1 MKKNDPRGWI
11 PQVEHLLVDPGL
23 SVHIAGLSRP
33 LAARTIAQ
41 VLDALRGQLSTPNA
55 PESLDQ
61 REVRRIA
68 LEECRK
74 ALEKKSRRALTKVF
88 NGTGVVLH
96 TNLGR
101 SPIPPA
107 LWEAVR
113 DVNTG
118 YSNLEFD
125 VETGQRGLR
134 GGLAPELLA
143 TLVGAEAGLAVNNN
157 AAAVLLILKAFAK
170 GREVIVSRGEAVQIG
185 GGFRIPDILALSGAV
200 LKEVGTTNITTTQD
214 YLNAISPD
222 TAAILLVHSSNFVL
236 RGFTEKPSLSA
247 LSKALPPTIL
257 RIVDQGSGST
267 TEELESE
274 PSAAGLLRAGADLV
288 CFSGDKLLGGP
299 QAGLIVGRADLI
311 ATLSRHPLMRAF
323 RPGKIILSLLEANLL
338 AKLGGGAPSVPE
350 TSASGIAA
358 LGSAAQK
365 ALALSAEPGLKT
377 LRSLARKITR
387 TLPKDRIALLR
398 SRGALGGGSTPDQTF
413 PSLALGISPL
423 RSAESLSAGLRQAP
437 LPLVARIEN
446 EKIIID
452 LITLAD
458 EDPRQVAD
466 TIAFAL
472 EHELERENE
481 SEGAK
486 TAKHA
491 ERRRSRPGGS
501 S

>member
-118 YSNLEFD
+118 YSISIRCGNRPAGPPRRLGPGASGD
-125 VETGQRGLR
+125 PRRSRGR
-134 GGLAPELLA
+134 
-143 TLVGAEAGLAVNNN
+143 LAVNNN

-222 TAAILLVHSSNFVL
+222 TAAILLVHNSNFAL

-323 RPGKIILSLLEANLL
+323 RPGKIILSLLEATLL

>member
-1 MKKNDPRGWI
+1 
-11 PQVEHLLVDPGL
+11 
-23 SVHIAGLSRP
+23 

-236 RGFTEKPSLSA
+236 RGFTENLPFRPFPKPCLRPYYA
-247 LSKALPPTIL
+247 LSIRDRAVPPKNWSPNHPRPDCCGPAPIWFVFRGTSCL
-257 RIVDQGSGST
+257 
-267 TEELESE
+267 
-274 PSAAGLLRAGADLV
+274 AGR
-288 CFSGDKLLGGP
+288 
-299 QAGLIVGRADLI
+299 
-311 ATLSRHPLMRAF
+311 
-323 RPGKIILSLLEANLL
+323 RPA
-338 AKLGGGAPSVPE
+338 
-350 TSASGIAA
+350 
-358 LGSAAQK
+358 
-365 ALALSAEPGLKT
+365 
-377 LRSLARKITR
+377 
-387 TLPKDRIALLR
+387 
-398 SRGALGGGSTPDQTF
+398 
-413 PSLALGISPL
+413 
-423 RSAESLSAGLRQAP
+423 
-437 LPLVARIEN
+437 
-446 EKIIID
+446 
-452 LITLAD
+452 
-458 EDPRQVAD
+458 
-466 TIAFAL
+466 
-472 EHELERENE
+472 
-481 SEGAK
+481 
-486 TAKHA
+486 
-491 ERRRSRPGGS
+491 
-501 S
+501 